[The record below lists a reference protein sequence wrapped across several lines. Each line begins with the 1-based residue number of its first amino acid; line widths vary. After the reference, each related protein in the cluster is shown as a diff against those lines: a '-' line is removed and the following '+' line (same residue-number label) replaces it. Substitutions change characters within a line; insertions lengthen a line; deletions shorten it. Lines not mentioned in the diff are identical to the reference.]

1 MTLLWH
7 PAAVKELRKL
17 PREIQI
23 RIVPAVEGFYETG
36 RGNIRHVHGKL
47 WALASGF
54 YRIYYWREREDFGI
68 VGVDHRK
75 HAYIP
80 ERVEALEKR
89 LGDSR

>member
-7 PAAVKELRKL
+7 PAAMKELRKL

-23 RIVPAVEGFYETG
+23 RIAHAVEGFYETD
-36 RGNIRHVHGKL
+36 RGDIRHVHGKL
-47 WALASGF
+47 WALASGS
-54 YRIYYWREREDFGI
+54 YRIYYWREREDIGI

-89 LGDSR
+89 LRNSR